1 MIDPWTLVCFVAIW
15 WKGRKSLGDRGG
27 EKRILELTGGGG
39 WQVVGGGPSGCYFLA
54 LADLAEFR
62 GGVTGLP
69 DPIPPP
75 PP

>member
-1 MIDPWTLVCFVAIW
+1 MIEPWTLVCFVAILVTREKQVW
-15 WKGRKSLGDRGG
+15 EVE
-27 EKRILELTGGGG
+27 EKRVLGRQRG
-39 WQVVGGGPSGCYFLA
+39 WQVVGVEPSGCYFLA
-54 LADLAEFR
+54 LAALAEFR

>member
-1 MIDPWTLVCFVAIW
+1 MIEPWTLFCFVAIRW
-15 WKGRKSLGDRGG
+15 RGRKKVWEVE
-27 EKRILELTGGGG
+27 EKKSVGPTGG

-54 LADLAEFR
+54 LAALAEFR

>member
-1 MIDPWTLVCFVAIW
+1 MIEPWTLVCFVAIW

-27 EKRILELTGGGG
+27 EKKNIGADGR
-39 WQVVGGGPSGCYFLA
+39 WQVVGGEPSGCYFLA

>member
-1 MIDPWTLVCFVAIW
+1 MIEPWTLVCFVA
-15 WKGRKSLGDRGG
+15 KGETSLGGIGKKIKMCDADREGG
-27 EKRILELTGGGG
+27 R
-39 WQVVGGGPSGCYFLA
+39 VVGGESSSCYFLA
-54 LADLAEFR
+54 LAALAEFR

>member
-1 MIDPWTLVCFVAIW
+1 MRERQVKKKKKRA
-15 WKGRKSLGDRGG
+15 LGHNGKV
-27 EKRILELTGGGG
+27 E
-39 WQVVGGGPSGCYFLA
+39 VVERTPSGCYFLD
-54 LADLAEFR
+54 LAALAEFR

>member
-1 MIDPWTLVCFVAIW
+1 MTREKQVWEVEEKKKKKKERCGPT
-15 WKGRKSLGDRGG
+15 GR
-27 EKRILELTGGGG
+27 EGGGG
-39 WQVVGGGPSGCYFLA
+39 VAGCGRRGGGGGPSGCYFLA